1 MEEKRANKI
10 SKYYA
15 YFKGLPRYMKIEIL
29 IASFLTL
36 TILAALP
43 VYAWFT
49 DKRQLKDMKEVNA
62 PTGLFISAAQKEDI
76 KYLNLS
82 GIDLKQEDA
91 SNNRITSNYYVFC
104 IYGTSARA
112 YNLQLAYTTNNP
124 FEYKIYPAIACNDND
139 ADKKVDYRAHD
150 SNGNFTNNVYHY
162 KIDGNQV
169 WNGNTIN
176 RRIISSSDPSSTSL
190 YQQENIETV
199 FLNKDDAARIADRT
213 KHDLA
218 YGTYSNDNVQQYAEP
233 VYWQAHGIRS
243 SLPET
248 AGSEDEFVDYY
259 ILEVNWNAA
268 YRAAVTNNT
277 DLTNDRETDI
287 IYIIAESTSWSGS
300 GS

>member
-1 MEEKRANKI
+1 MEEKRANKV
-10 SKYYA
+10 SQYYV

-49 DKRQLKDMKEVNA
+49 DRRQLKDMKEVNA

-82 GIDLKQEDA
+82 GIDLKQEDT
-91 SNNRITSNYYVFC
+91 SGHRITSSYYVFC
-104 IYGTSARA
+104 VYGASARA

-150 SNGNFTNNVYHY
+150 SNGNLTDTVYHY
-162 KIDGNQV
+162 KIDGNQISD
-169 WNGNTIN
+169 GNSITRRVRESMNSETTTVYNQTI
-176 RRIISSSDPSSTSL
+176 STA
-190 YQQENIETV
+190 
-199 FLNKDDAARIADRT
+199 FLNKNSASDRT
-213 KHDLA
+213 ANSSKHSLA
-218 YGTYSNDNVQQYAEP
+218 YGSYSDVQQYAEP
-233 VYWQAHGIRS
+233 VYWQAYGIRS
-243 SLPET
+243 SLPAT
-248 AGSEDEFVDYY
+248 AGADDEFVDYY
-259 ILEVNWNAA
+259 ILEVNWNTAYQNAVAA
-268 YRAAVTNNT
+268 GT

-287 IYIIAESTSWSGS
+287 IYIIAESTSWTDPNS
-300 GS
+300 

>member
-10 SKYYA
+10 NKYYA

-29 IASFLTL
+29 IASFLTF

-49 DKRQLKDMKEVNA
+49 DRRQLKDMKEINA

-82 GIDLKQEDA
+82 GIELKQEDA
-91 SNNRITSNYYVFC
+91 SGNRITSSYYVFC
-104 IYGTSARA
+104 VYGTSARA

-124 FEYKIYPAIACNDND
+124 FEYKIYPAITCTDND
-139 ADKKVDYRAHD
+139 ADKKVDYTVHD
-150 SNGNFTNNVYHY
+150 SNGNITNTVYHY

-169 WNGNTIN
+169 WDGNSIT
-176 RRIISSSDPSSTSL
+176 RRIPDYENETIEVYNQTVSTA
-190 YQQENIETV
+190 
-199 FLNKDDAARIADRT
+199 FLNKTNTGDRIANSS
-213 KHDLA
+213 KHELT
-218 YGTYSNDNVQQYAEP
+218 YGTYSGTYVQQYAEP

-268 YRAAVTNNT
+268 YRAAVANNS